1 MTIYAIMPTNR
12 ERKKTKTTFAEKQ
25 VKLRTWSF
33 FQYENKINDIRYNF
47 GKLLIKSLNNLK
59 IKTVQP
65 AENS

>member
-1 MTIYAIMPTNR
+1 MQLCRRI
-12 ERKKTKTTFAEKQ
+12 EKKKKTTFAEYQ
-25 VKLRTWSF
+25 ITYLVFF
-33 FQYENKINDIRYNF
+33 FQYENKINDVRYNF